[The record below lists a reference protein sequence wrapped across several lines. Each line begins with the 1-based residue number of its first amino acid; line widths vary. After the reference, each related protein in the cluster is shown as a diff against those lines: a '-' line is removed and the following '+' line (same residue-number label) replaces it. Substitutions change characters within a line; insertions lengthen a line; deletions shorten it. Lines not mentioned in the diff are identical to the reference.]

1 MPEIPSDAKPPNAKP
16 PNGMTALLM
25 TLAHSSDK
33 WVQLGTLGL
42 IALSGIGNWVA
53 TWNSADR
60 NKGEIEI
67 SRRVAWEGEQR
78 IKAEVITQVREMH
91 DWIEQAR
98 TSFSQGNADSAENRR
113 MLVKLTQDV
122 DELERKLGKGAP

>member
-1 MPEIPSDAKPPNAKP
+1 MPEIPSDVKPPNAKP
-16 PNGMTALLM
+16 PNGMVALLM
-25 TLAHSSDK
+25 TLAHSGDK

-42 IALSGIGNWVA
+42 IAFSGVGNWVA

-60 NKGEIEI
+60 NKNEIEI
-67 SRRVAWEGEQR
+67 SRRATWEANER
-78 IKAEVITQVREMH
+78 VRLEVIKQVSEIH
-91 DWIEQAR
+91 DWIQQAK
-98 TSFSQGNADSAENRR
+98 SAFAQGNTDSAENRR

>member
-1 MPEIPSDAKPPNAKP
+1 MPETQPNAKP
-16 PNGMTALLM
+16 PNPPNGMVALLS

-42 IALSGIGNWVA
+42 IGLSGIGNWVA

-60 NKGEIEI
+60 NKNEIEI

-78 IKAEVITQVREMH
+78 IKAEVVAQVREMH

-98 TSFSQGNADSAENRR
+98 TSFSQGNADSAENRK

-122 DELERKLGKGAP
+122 DELERKLNKGTP

>member
-1 MPEIPSDAKPPNAKP
+1 MPETSPNAKP
-16 PNGMTALLM
+16 PNGMVALLS

-33 WVQLGTLGL
+33 WVQLGTLAL
-42 IALSGIGNWVA
+42 IGLSGIGNGAA

-60 NKGEIEI
+60 NKNEIEI
-67 SRRVAWEGEQR
+67 SRRAAWEGEPR
-78 IKAEVITQVREMH
+78 IKAEVISQVREMH

-98 TSFSQGNADSAENRR
+98 TSFSQGNADSAENRK

-122 DELERKLGKGAP
+122 D